1 MQQVTEVPCE
11 FQTLG
16 PAPTAKRSCLVT
28 HLVVAGICT
37 VLGAAVSEAV
47 RQERSGSVP
56 VNSLQNVSG
65 RGTPV
70 RAEGGRLFVNA
81 PGEQVLI
88 SSLARQPQE
97 NHLLTT
103 MQTAETFELSLDI
116 TPHDGAPP
124 NWFRN
129 IVHFGNS
136 NEQRLPGFFLY
147 PGSNRLNA
155 CVSREAGNSCGH
167 QVCCD
172 PEEVLPVGQA
182 THVSLRLVGDSL
194 AVSFNGKQMCSTG
207 GFFENRVPGQ
217 SGVDVWFSD
226 PWNPAA
232 EVTVANLVYTPLYA
246 CECGPVV

>member
-1 MQQVTEVPCE
+1 M
-11 FQTLG
+11 
-16 PAPTAKRSCLVT
+16 
-28 HLVVAGICT
+28 
-37 VLGAAVSEAV
+37 

-70 RAEGGRLFVNA
+70 RAEGGRLFVDA

-97 NHLLTT
+97 NHLLTS

-136 NEQRLPGFFLY
+136 NTQRLPGFFLY
-147 PGSNRLNA
+147 PGSTRLNA
-155 CVSREAGNSCGH
+155 CVSREAGNSYGH
-167 QVCCD
+167 QVSDSHLIITIHTHLLSSVIMYTCA
-172 PEEVLPVGQA
+172 PA
-182 THVSLRLVGDSL
+182 TDHDLDDCLLAQDVSASEKK
-194 AVSFNGKQMCSTG
+194 SST
-207 GFFENRVPGQ
+207 
-217 SGVDVWFSD
+217 
-226 PWNPAA
+226 
-232 EVTVANLVYTPLYA
+232 
-246 CECGPVV
+246 

>member
-1 MQQVTEVPCE
+1 MSPPKLNALSFTQRESSFNRLLTRAMQQVTEVPCE

-28 HLVVAGICT
+28 HLVVAGVCT
-37 VLGAAVSEAV
+37 FLGAAVSEAV

-56 VNSLQNVSG
+56 VNSLQNVFG
-65 RGTPV
+65 EAAQCVQKVAP
-70 RAEGGRLFVNA
+70 LFVNA
-81 PGEQVLI
+81 PGEQVLL
-88 SSLARQPQE
+88 SSSARQPQE

-103 MQTAETFELSLDI
+103 MQTAETFELSVDI

-124 NWFRN
+124 NWWRN

-136 NEQRLPGFFLY
+136 EDQRLPVFGLY
-147 PGSNRLNA
+147 PGSTRLST
-155 CVSREAGNSCGH
+155 CVSREAGSDYGH

-182 THVSLRLVGDSL
+182 THVGLRLVGDSL

-217 SGVDVWFSD
+217 VRCGR
-226 PWNPAA
+226 
-232 EVTVANLVYTPLYA
+232 LVQ
-246 CECGPVV
+246 

>member
-37 VLGAAVSEAV
+37 FLGAAVGEAV
-47 RQERSGSVP
+47 RQESSGSVP
-56 VNSLQNVSG
+56 VNSFQNVSG
-65 RGTPV
+65 RRTPV

-103 MQTAETFELSLDI
+103 MQTAETFALSVDI

-124 NWFRN
+124 NWWRN
-129 IVHFGNS
+129 IVHFGTS
-136 NEQRLPGFFLY
+136 DDQRLPTFWLY
-147 PGSNRLNA
+147 PGSTRLRA
-155 CVSREAGNSCGH
+155 CVSREAGGEI
-167 QVCCD
+167 CCD

-182 THVSLRLVGDSL
+182 THVGLRLVGDSL
-194 AVSFNGKQMCSTG
+194 AVSLNGKQMCSTG

-217 SGVDVWFSD
+217 SGVDVWFSS
-226 PWNPAA
+226 PWVPPA